1 MFPHASTGT
10 EPNNDDFSDCSR
22 TMMAG
27 IIRDK
32 GGCFTGMCTDDVTI
46 AKMILLLIQRVMV
59 QYVVMV

>member
-10 EPNNDDFSDCSR
+10 EPNNDEFSQCSR

-32 GGCFTGMCTDDVTI
+32 GGCFTGMHTHDVTI
-46 AKMILLLIQRVMV
+46 AMIILLC
-59 QYVVMV
+59 